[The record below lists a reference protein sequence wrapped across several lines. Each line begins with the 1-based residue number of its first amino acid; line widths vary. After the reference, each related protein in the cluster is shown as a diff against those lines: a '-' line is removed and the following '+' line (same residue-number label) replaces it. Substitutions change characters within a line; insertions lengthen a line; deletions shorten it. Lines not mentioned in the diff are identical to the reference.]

1 MGTSQTAEGLLK
13 WDVWEKKRVGSK
25 NVQNQF
31 PESLECLEETL
42 EYIGR
47 FDLQGG
53 DKAIL
58 QQNQDRPGA
67 PK

>member
-1 MGTSQTAEGLLK
+1 MGTSQTAEGSLK
-13 WDVWEKKRVGSK
+13 WDVWEKKGVGSK

-31 PESLECLEETL
+31 PESLEETL

-53 DKAIL
+53 EKAIL